1 MGRGKNWKRLLFI
14 IVIVVNVGLYGAI
27 YVLSQQWDSAR
38 DAPRVMA
45 AEQTLTLGA
54 AYRQALA
61 LALGWQPD
69 VQLSG
74 ATTTWSLANG
84 DRLTLSRSTWS
95 FSFYSPAAR
104 QIQVV
109 TVDKAGAQA
118 GRRRSV
124 SAVPQPVNSDWNL
137 DSDDLLL
144 TFLSYGGQAFLG
156 DHPGANVH
164 VWLEA
169 AEDGRSVWYM
179 TAVDPVSRQSLFI
192 GMDARSRQIVLG
204 ENSTDPVVNTGRGG

>member
-1 MGRGKNWKRLLFI
+1 MRRGNSGKRLLYI
-14 IVIVVNVGLYGAI
+14 IIIIVNVGLYGAV
-27 YVLSQQWDSAR
+27 YVLSQQWSATR
-38 DAPRVMA
+38 DEPQVVASSQR
-45 AEQTLTLGA
+45 LTLGA

-61 LALGWQPD
+61 LALGWQSD

-74 ATTTWSLANG
+74 ATTTWALANG
-84 DRLTLSRSTWS
+84 DRLTLSRPAWS
-95 FSFYSPAAR
+95 FSFYSPAA
-104 QIQVV
+104 QKIQVV
-109 TVDKAGAQA
+109 TVDHSGAKA

-124 SAVPQPVNSDWNL
+124 QSVPQPVSSDWDL

-169 AEDGRSVWYM
+169 QADGRSVWYM
-179 TAVDPVSRQSLFI
+179 TAVDPVTRQSLFI
-192 GMDARSRQIVLG
+192 GMDARSREIVMS
-204 ENSTDPVVNTGRGG
+204 ENSTGRGG

>member
-1 MGRGKNWKRLLFI
+1 MGRGNSGKRLLYI
-14 IVIVVNVGLYGAI
+14 IIIVVNVGLYGAV
-27 YVLSQQWDSAR
+27 YVLSQQWSAAR
-38 DAPRVMA
+38 NEPRVVA
-45 AEQTLTLGA
+45 STQTLTLGA
-54 AYRQALA
+54 AYRQALT

-74 ATTTWSLANG
+74 ATTTWALANG
-84 DRLTLSRSTWS
+84 DRLTLSRSAWS
-95 FSFYSPAAR
+95 FNFYSPAAR

-109 TVDKAGAQA
+109 TVDRTGTQA

-124 SAVPQPVNSDWNL
+124 SDAPQPVSSDWNL

-169 AEDGRSVWYM
+169 KEDGRSVWYM
-179 TAVDPVSRQSLFI
+179 TAVDPVTRQSLFI
-192 GMDARSRQIVLG
+192 GMDARSRQIVMS
-204 ENSTDPVVNTGRGG
+204 ENEKGG